1 MIRYRFLILG
11 LAVAATFSACQ
22 SSTQKQ
28 EGSAATENTAST
40 ALSDTAK
47 VYNAY
52 LKVKDDL
59 VITDGKA
66 AKASSADLAKELGAI
81 NGCTEAAGVAGKMA
95 ATDDIAAQR
104 SLFLQLSHDLIP
116 LVKGMKVKQAPI
128 YVAYCPMAGDGKG
141 GYWLSAQKEIRNPFY
156 GDQMMECGEVKE
168 ELK

>member
-1 MIRYRFLILG
+1 MIKYRSLVLG
-11 LAVAATFSACQ
+11 LAIAATFSACQ
-22 SSTQKQ
+22 SSSKK
-28 EGSAATENTAST
+28 EESSATTESTSST

-59 VITDGKA
+59 VKTDGKA
-66 AKASSADLAKELGAI
+66 AKSSSADLAKELGAI

-95 ATDDIAAQR
+95 ATEDIAAQR
-104 SLFLQLSHDLIP
+104 NLFLQLSHDLIP
-116 LVKGMKVKQAPI
+116 LVKGMTVKQAPI

-141 GYWLSAQKEIRNPFY
+141 GYWLSAQKEIRNPYY